1 MNEALTV
8 PFATA
13 AVVLCIAGLAKLRSP
28 ASAVRALVVLGLPAR
43 AGVVRALA
51 VGEVIVGAACVLHPA
66 ALTAGAMACLY
77 ATFCA
82 VSFALVR
89 QGGSCGCF
97 GDETSASL
105 LQSGLSAT
113 LTGLALIAAVAPPHG
128 VGWLL
133 TRPPAFLIVIAFAVA
148 GSAYAAVLAYTELPR
163 AWGAWG
169 AR

>member
-1 MNEALTV
+1 MTEALTV
-8 PFATA
+8 PFAIA

-28 ASAVRALVVLGLPAR
+28 ASAVRVLVVIGLPAR

-51 VGEVIVGAACVLHPA
+51 VGEIIVGAACLLHPA

-82 VSFALVR
+82 VSFVLVR
-89 QGGSCGCF
+89 QGSSCGCF
-97 GDETSASL
+97 GAETSASL
-105 LQSGLSAT
+105 LQSALSAS
-113 LTGLALIAAVAPPHG
+113 LASLALIAAVVPPHG

-133 TRPPAFLIVIAFAVA
+133 TRPPAVLTVIVFGLA
-148 GSAYAAVLAYTELPR
+148 GSAYATVLAYTELPR
-163 AWGAWG
+163 AWGAWS